1 MFHTP
6 LRHASL
12 AGFAA
17 LALAACQPADSGA
30 SDAEEAAMTPDAGAS
45 QPGDMA
51 MPAGPSTPFTEVE
64 RQMHEGM
71 MEVSGGGIDEM
82 WARKMIAHHQG
93 AIDMSE
99 IALEQ
104 SQDEQ
109 IRTMAQGMIDMQERE
124 IEELRAWIS
133 ANADG
138 AGEGGA
144 S

>member
-1 MFHTP
+1 MVHAS
-6 LRHASL
+6 LRKSSL

-30 SDAEEAAMTPDAGAS
+30 PGAEGAEATAEARSTQTHDIEN
-45 QPGDMA
+45 
-51 MPAGPSTPFTEVE
+51 PAGPSTPFSEGE
-64 RQMHEGM
+64 QRMHADM
-71 MEVSGGGIDEM
+71 MAVSEGGIDEM

-99 IALEQ
+99 VVLE
-104 SQDEQ
+104 SSEDEQ

-124 IEELRAWIS
+124 IEELRAWIA
-133 ANADG
+133 ANASG
-138 AGEGGA
+138 AGESGA